1 MTVLY
6 LEILVPNMAVGL
18 FKFIKEFWL
27 VQNIAV
33 GNKGLTLKTTPTGSQ
48 KKRNR
53 GAGKVLQMVEK
64 RKRAGGC
71 KNRVHDGGFLQ
82 T

>member
-33 GNKGLTLKTTPTGSQ
+33 
-48 KKRNR
+48 
-53 GAGKVLQMVEK
+53 
-64 RKRAGGC
+64 
-71 KNRVHDGGFLQ
+71 
-82 T
+82 